1 MNPLLK
7 RLSFVLAVLA
17 AAVILAP
24 AIFHADEF
32 DLKTYISVNQ
42 PFQLPGATL
51 QANTKY
57 ILKRLDHGNT
67 DPHVL
72 QVRTEDGKVISTFY
86 AISAERLEPTGKTLL
101 TFYETS
107 PGYARPAREWFYPG
121 RTIGYHFLYRKE
133 KMNEISAH
141 LVGAES
147 TVQTAQ
153 VQHES
158 FQTEPGSEQ
167 LTPDQ
172 GAIAQNSQTDMNSQ
186 SEIERQKPA
195 DTAVTEPEPAPAQ
208 SDNSAAMQQSDT
220 GNSKMPA
227 ELPKTAGE
235 LPMLIL
241 IGLGSLGLRKM
252 F

>member
-57 ILKRLDHGNT
+57 ILKRLDHGMT

-72 QVRTEDGKVISTFY
+72 QVRTADGKVISTFY

-101 TFYETS
+101 TFYETA

-133 KMNEISAH
+133 KMTEISAH

-167 LTPDQ
+167 VAPDQ
-172 GAIAQNSQTDMNSQ
+172 GTMAQNSQSEQ

-195 DTAVTEPEPAPAQ
+195 DTAVTEPEPAPAPMQ
-208 SDNSAAMQQSDT
+208 SDNAAATQESDT
-220 GNSKMPA
+220 GNSNMPA
-227 ELPKTAGE
+227 QLPKTAGE

-241 IGLGSLGLRKM
+241 VGLGSLGLRKM